1 MTSSNGKGCKLVP
14 NIITWLHIESCH
26 MIQKF
31 TNSILPKYFLN
42 FVADQCF
49 QRGFERVAIKLLF
62 SPIYEE
68 RKLSYSFFTIFT
80 HQNNFLC
87 DKIGYLFFNFRFLLS
102 WRNVSGNFTVFWNNR
117 QFIGSCFWEGYHHK
131 YTYIYMG
138 FILPF

>member
-1 MTSSNGKGCKLVP
+1 
-14 NIITWLHIESCH
+14 

-102 WRNVSGNFTVFWNNR
+102 WRNLSGNFTVFSNNR
-117 QFIGSCFWEGYHHK
+117 QLIGSCLYSL
-131 YTYIYMG
+131 
-138 FILPF
+138 ILARDLFLRRLSPYVRAAEVLNTF